1 MELKLKDSELLSQTE
16 KEIEAILGD
25 DFVVENRFEQQED
38 SFRMMQIEK
47 WVTFLILC
55 FILAIAL
62 FNIIGSLS
70 MLMIEKKNDV
80 RTLRNMGASDS
91 QIRKIFLLEGWM
103 ISAFGALIGIVIGI
117 VLCLA
122 QQYFGIIKLGDASG
136 AFIIDSYPVHLMLGD
151 VLAVLVTVL
160 VIGFLAAWYPVK
172 YLGRRL
178 TA

>member
-1 MELKLKDSELLSQTE
+1 
-16 KEIEAILGD
+16 
-25 DFVVENRFEQQED
+25 
-38 SFRMMQIEK
+38 
-47 WVTFLILC
+47 
-55 FILAIAL
+55 
-62 FNIIGSLS
+62 

-80 RTLRNMGASDS
+80 CTLRNMGASDT
-91 QIRKIFLLEGWM
+91 QIRNIFLLEGWM
-103 ISAFGALIGIVIGI
+103 ISAFGAFIGIVIGV

-136 AFIIDSYPVHLMLGD
+136 AFIIDSYPVRLMLGD

>member
-1 MELKLKDSELLSQTE
+1 
-16 KEIEAILGD
+16 
-25 DFVVENRFEQQED
+25 
-38 SFRMMQIEK
+38 MMQIEK

-80 RTLRNMGASDS
+80 CTLRNMGASDT
-91 QIRKIFLLEGWM
+91 QIRNIFLLEGWM
-103 ISAFGALIGIVIGI
+103 ISAFGAFIGIVIGV

-136 AFIIDSYPVHLMLGD
+136 AFIIDSYPVRLMLGD